1 MGINAY
7 NQYRNVSAQ
16 TAPKERLTLM
26 LYDGAVKFSGQAI
39 LALENNEPMKL
50 NESVRRTLDI
60 IKELQDTLNRDY
72 EIASNY
78 FALYDYII
86 ERLLTGESDRDP
98 AALAEANSLIKEF
111 RDMWREAMK
120 AAKIQ

>member
-26 LYDGAVKFSGQAI
+26 LYDGAVKFSGQAL
-39 LALENNEPMKL
+39 LALEKNEPMKL
-50 NESVRRTLDI
+50 TESVRRTLDI
-60 IKELQDTLNRDY
+60 IKELQNTLDRQY
-72 EIASNY
+72 EIANNY
-78 FALYDYII
+78 YALYDYII
-86 ERLLTGESDRDP
+86 ERLLTGESDRDQ
-98 AALAEANSLIKEF
+98 AALTEANSLIKEF

>member
-26 LYDGAVKFSGQAI
+26 LYDGAVKFSGQAL

-50 NESVRRTLDI
+50 TEAVRRTLDI
-60 IKELQDTLNRDY
+60 IKELRDTLNREH
-72 EIASNY
+72 EIANNY
-78 FALYDYII
+78 YALYDYII
-86 ERLLTGESDRDP
+86 ERLLAGESDRDQ
-98 AALAEANSLIKEF
+98 AALTEANALIKEF

-120 AAKIQ
+120 VAKIQ